1 MSTQTS
7 SHMLTHMPTHMSTH
21 RCTKRGECSYAPASI
36 RSTCGRHFVWCP
48 KTQAYVNT
56 HACTHVYTHVY
67 THDYSDGYVYAYAW
81 TLFVLH
87 FYKSSCTQRHCCHVI
102 HTRLHACLHART
114 HARTHVKTHACK
126 NARMH
131 TCMRLHTHLCAHMCM
146 RMSIHTGALRSG
158 TAFVQTRASQIGRV
172 QPRRPCRAP
181 SLTSSHGL
189 YSYGLYS

>member
-1 MSTQTS
+1 MPQHLSAALVVGILCGARRRKRMS
-7 SHMLTHMPTHMSTH
+7 THMPARMSTHMSTRMTTQTAMSMH
-21 RCTKRGECSYAPASI
+21 TPGHFLFFISTSPAALRGTVATS
-36 RSTCGRHFVWCP
+36 
-48 KTQAYVNT
+48 
-56 HACTHVYTHVY
+56 YTHVF
-67 THDYSDGYVYAYAW
+67 THV
-81 TLFVLH
+81 
-87 FYKSSCTQRHCCHVI
+87 CT
-102 HTRLHACLHART
+102 HART